1 MTHNFNLRLSKGRA
15 DFKTQC
21 CNYDGVTKD
30 FLNQSTNR
38 TENYDCLLITV
49 MFFHLLLSMS
59 SMLQRYQNIGNPH
72 AYKHS

>member
-49 MFFHLLLSMS
+49 MFFFLS
-59 SMLQRYQNIGNPH
+59 PP
-72 AYKHS
+72 